1 MNILVTGGT
10 GVIGNGAIPAL
21 LRAGHGVRLLT
32 RHASRDVRGFP
43 EGVEAF
49 EADLANTEELTSA
62 AAGCEVIVH
71 IAGIVDETP
80 PDVTFQKVNVDGT
93 RHLLAAAKDAEV
105 RRFVYVSSLGA
116 ERGESDYHRSK
127 REAEAL
133 VQSFAGE
140 WLILR
145 PGNVY
150 GPGDDTIS
158 MLLKMMRTLPA
169 VPMVDDGTQ
178 RFQPLW
184 YSDIGKAIARSVDCE
199 IPPERTLELAGAEV
213 TTTAQVL
220 DRLAEITECD
230 PPRLAVPAWLAQV
243 GAEAMEAFGGAG
255 KRLFR
260 DAGVGQPINPA
271 KLGMLLEENVI
282 AEGRP
287 NALTSVFEITP
298 TPLGDGLEMLA
309 DMLPEQLPGD
319 GVGVVKF
326 TSYEATIVGGPR
338 SAAELLDYVCE
349 NITEVMPTDF
359 SAEPDAPT
367 SAEEGETLTLEIK
380 GRGNVQVRLEERTGH
395 RATFVTIEGHPLA
408 GLMQLQATDVPGG
421 VRFRVN
427 TAAQPA
433 NVFDWVALRTVG
445 ETMQSVNWRTV
456 VRRVVELSGGEAPD
470 GVKRASQKLGD
481 DEVRDLRAWLEKL
494 VQRRQRRR
502 RSAEAAG
509 EDEPEHRRGLHAS

>member
-1 MNILVTGGT
+1 MKILVTGGT
-10 GVIGNGAIPAL
+10 GVIGNGAVPAL

-49 EADLANTEELTSA
+49 EADLGNAEELMSA
-62 AAGCEVIVH
+62 AEGCEVVVH

-80 PDVTFQKVNVDGT
+80 PEVTYQNVNVDGT
-93 RHLLAAAKDAEV
+93 RRLLMAAEEAGV
-105 RRFVYVSSLGA
+105 GRFVYMSSLGA
-116 ERGESDYHRSK
+116 DRGESDYHRSK
-127 REAEAL
+127 RAAEEL
-133 VQSFAGE
+133 VQTFSRE

-150 GPGDDTIS
+150 GPGDETIS

-169 VPMVDDGTQ
+169 VPMVGNGEQ

-184 YSDIGKAIARSVDCE
+184 YADLGEAIAQAVDRE
-199 IPPERTLELAGAEV
+199 IPDERILELAGTEV
-213 TTTAQVL
+213 TTTTKVL
-220 DRLAEITECD
+220 DRLAEITECN
-230 PPRLAVPAWLAQV
+230 PARLEVPAWLARV
-243 GAEAMEAFGGAG
+243 GADVMESFGAAG
-255 KRLFR
+255 KRLLQR
-260 DAGVGQPINPA
+260 AGVAAPINTA

-282 AEGRP
+282 SGGRENGLVTVFGISP
-287 NALTSVFEITP
+287 TS
-298 TPLGDGLEMLA
+298 LQDGLEMLA

-326 TSYEATIVGGPR
+326 TSYETTIVGGTR
-338 SAAELLDYVCE
+338 SATELLDYVCK
-349 NITEVMPTDF
+349 NITEVMPIDF
-359 SAEPDAPT
+359 AAEPDAPT
-367 SAEEGETLTLEIK
+367 SAEEGETLTLELK
-380 GRGNVQVRLEERTGH
+380 GRGNVQVRMEERTRH

-408 GLMQLQATDVPGG
+408 GVMQMQAEDVPGG

-456 VRRVVELSGGEAPD
+456 VRRVAELSSGEAPG
-470 GVKRASQKLGD
+470 GVKRLSHKLTD
-481 DEVRDLRAWLEKL
+481 DEVRELRSWLEKL
-494 VQRRQRRR
+494 VQRRQRSR

-509 EDEPEHRRGLHAS
+509 EKVPETGRRVRAS

>member
-1 MNILVTGGT
+1 MKILVTGGT

-32 RHASRDVRGFP
+32 RHASKDVRGFP

-49 EADLANTEELTSA
+49 EADLGNAEELVSA
-62 AAGCEVIVH
+62 AEGCDAIVH

-80 PDVTFQKVNVDGT
+80 PEVTFQKVNVDGT
-93 RHLLAAAKDAEV
+93 RRLLAAATEAGV
-105 RRFVYVSSLGA
+105 GRFVYLSSLGA

-133 VQSFAGE
+133 VQTFPGE

-150 GPGDDTIS
+150 GPGDETVS

-169 VPMVDDGTQ
+169 VPMVDNGEQ

-184 YSDIGKAIARSVDCE
+184 YMDLGAAIAQAVDRD
-199 IPPERTLELAGAEV
+199 IPEERILELAGEEV
-213 TTTAQVL
+213 TTTTQVL
-220 DRLAEITECD
+220 DRLAAITECN
-230 PPRLAVPAWLAQV
+230 PSRLEVPAWLARV
-243 GAEAMEAFGGAG
+243 GADAMESFGAAG
-255 KRLFR
+255 KRLLQR
-260 DAGVGQPINPA
+260 AGVAAPINTA

-282 AEGRP
+282 RDGRE
-287 NALTSVFEITP
+287 NALVTVFEISP
-298 TPLGDGLEMLA
+298 TSLQDGLEMLA

-326 TSYEATIVGGPR
+326 TSYEATISGGAR
-338 SAAELLDYVCE
+338 GATELLDYVCE
-349 NITEVMPTDF
+349 NITQVMPIDF
-359 SAEPDAPT
+359 AAEPHSPT
-367 SAEEGETLTLEIK
+367 RAEEGETLTLELK
-380 GRGNVQVRLEERTGH
+380 GRGKVQVRLEERTPH

-408 GLMQLQATDVPGG
+408 GLMQLQAEDVSGG

-456 VRRVVELSGGEAPD
+456 VRRVVDLSGGEAPD
-470 GVKRASQKLGD
+470 GVKRLSQKLTD
-481 DEVRDLRAWLEKL
+481 DDVRDLRGWLEKL

-502 RSAEAAG
+502 RSAEVAG
-509 EDEPEHRRGLHAS
+509 ETTVERGGRVEAS